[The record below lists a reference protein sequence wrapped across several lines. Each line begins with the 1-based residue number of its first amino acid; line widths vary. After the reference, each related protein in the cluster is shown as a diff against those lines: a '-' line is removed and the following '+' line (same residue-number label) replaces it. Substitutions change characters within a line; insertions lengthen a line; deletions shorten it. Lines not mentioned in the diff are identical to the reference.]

1 MYYDCHNKGDTMS
14 RLSKFLLFFALLIF
28 ILACNFI
35 PQQVKDVQN
44 LAGTAEA
51 LASALPFETLQAIPS
66 AVSLETLEAI
76 PSSIPDFEE
85 FNYFDPEGAP
95 LSEWNGIPIM
105 SGATTGEEFNEG
117 TYSFK
122 VSATVQEVQDYYNT
136 ELVNLG
142 WSSTFN
148 IPGDE
153 NGAIMLFSKDS
164 SLLTVTVTNFDG
176 ETVVV
181 LTMG

>member
-1 MYYDCHNKGDTMS
+1 MS
-14 RLSKFLLFFALLIF
+14 RLSKFFLFFVLLIF

-35 PQQVKDVQN
+35 PQQVRDVQN

-51 LASALPFETLQAIPS
+51 LASALPIETLQAIPS
-66 AVSLETLEAI
+66 AVSVETLEAI
-76 PSSIPDFEE
+76 PSSIPDFEG
-85 FNYFDPEGAP
+85 FDYFDPQGTP

-105 SGATTGEEFNEG
+105 SGATSGEEFNES

-122 VSATVQEVQDYYNT
+122 LNATVQEVQDFYNA
-136 ELVNLG
+136 ELANLG

-148 IPGDE
+148 LPGDE
-153 NGAIMLFSKDS
+153 NGAILFFSKDPS
-164 SLLTVTVTNFDG
+164 FLTITITNFD
-176 ETVVV
+176 EDTLVM

>member
-1 MYYDCHNKGDTMS
+1 MIKSNKGVHMS
-14 RLSKFLLFFALLIF
+14 RLSKFLLLFVLIVF
-28 ILACNFI
+28 VLACNFI

-51 LASALPFETLQAIPS
+51 IATSFPLETVQALASAIPVETIQAGIPTDLPNL
-66 AVSLETLEAI
+66 
-76 PSSIPDFEE
+76 DE
-85 FNYFDPEGAP
+85 FNYFNPEGTP
-95 LSEWNGIPIM
+95 LSDWKGIPILPQ
-105 SGATTGEEFNEG
+105 ATAGEEFNDS

-122 VSATVQEVQDYYNT
+122 VSATVQEVQDYYNS

-148 IPGDE
+148 LPGDE
-153 NGAIMLFSKDS
+153 NGAILLFSKESD
-164 SLLTVTVTNFDG
+164 LLTITVTSLDG

-181 LTMG
+181 LTM